1 MLTMDQSFYL
11 KELEELSHES
21 DFSSF
26 RSMRMKVA
34 WLANTRPD
42 LLFEISQLA
51 QITQSMFEQDAK
63 AFLKRLNG
71 VIRYAH
77 KNVAHLK
84 FPSLERDDVRIVGYS
99 DAAYAN
105 NRDLTSQLGR
115 IILLMDKSNNA
126 IPVSFKS
133 YKSRRVTRSV
143 LAAET
148 IRFVD
153 MFDDALALQSQIE
166 QALGCTPLMH
176 LLTDSK

>member
-1 MLTMDQSFYL
+1 MGPPSIMIMVAV
-11 KELEELSHES
+11 KCIALEPH
-21 DFSSF
+21 
-26 RSMRMKVA
+26 RR
-34 WLANTRPD
+34 
-42 LLFEISQLA
+42 
-51 QITQSMFEQDAK
+51 
-63 AFLKRLNG
+63 
-71 VIRYAH
+71 H

-143 LAAET
+143 LAAEA
-148 IRFVD
+148 IAFAD
-153 MFDDALALQSQIE
+153 MFDDALS
-166 QALGCTPLMH
+166 
-176 LLTDSK
+176 